1 MPGGLGVADG
11 ALVGGAMQLIPGVD
25 EATAVASALLVR
37 VATLWLGVVMG
48 AFALFRAADLLE
60 PRQ

>member
-1 MPGGLGVADG
+1 
-11 ALVGGAMQLIPGVD
+11 
-25 EATAVASALLVR
+25 VR